1 MQAGPARRAVEALS
15 LDELKHIDAVCAR
28 FEIAWEAGAKPS
40 LEDYLATAPEPL
52 RTQLF
57 WELLLAAQEL
67 CLRRGETVQA
77 TSLRARFPEYAG
89 IIDSVLLTI
98 DSAGSAC
105 VRQTAPDQ
113 PGTGSR

>member
-1 MQAGPARRAVEALS
+1 MQANPARLAVEALS
-15 LDELKHIDAVCAR
+15 LDALKHIDAVCTR
-28 FEIAWEAGAKPS
+28 FEVAWEAGEKPA
-40 LEDYLATAPEPL
+40 LEGYLATAQEPL

-57 WELLLAAQEL
+57 CELLLAAQEL
-67 CLRRGETVQA
+67 RSRRGETVPA

-89 IIDSVLLTI
+89 IIDSVLITA
-98 DSAGSAC
+98 DSAGSAR